1 MPLIGDCEIGK
12 NTNVGV
18 GVITCNYDGKNKH
31 QTIIGENVFIGSDSQ
46 LVAPIN
52 IGSNVLIGSGTTITK
67 DIPSGSLSLSRI
79 SQTNIENGYFKFFKK
94 S

>member
-1 MPLIGDCEIGK
+1 MSL
-12 NTNVGV
+12 
-18 GVITCNYDGKNKH
+18 
-31 QTIIGENVFIGSDSQ
+31 
-46 LVAPIN
+46 

-67 DIPSGSLSLSRI
+67 DIPSGSLSLSRT

>member
-12 NTNVGV
+12 NTNVGA

-31 QTIIGENVFIGSDSQ
+31 QTIIGE
-46 LVAPIN
+46 
-52 IGSNVLIGSGTTITK
+52 NVLIGSGTTITK
-67 DIPSGSLSLSRI
+67 DIPSGSLSLSRT